1 MENSLIASELTSD
14 EMITKINEMQSYF
27 TETYLINK

>member
-14 EMITKINEMQSYF
+14 EMITTINEMQSYF